1 MTQGDI
7 AIYGAVRA
15 MTGEGKA
22 AYAQQVFDETQKKFQ
37 SAINQ
42 EVGGKVDKNSLN
54 IEGKVN
60 ALIGI
65 VQDLVLNVAF
75 HSGVPFGIPQSI
87 LSKLSLLRIG
97 YDSIG
102 GDLPAI
108 CGHDTICG
116 RVTCGIE

>member
-1 MTQGDI
+1 MAKERLPFKLARPNSNIGVTDASEIDWGDEPLDKRI
-7 AIYGAVRA
+7 
-15 MTGEGKA
+15 EGK
-22 AYAQQVFDETQKKFQ
+22 DT
-37 SAINQ
+37 
-42 EVGGKVDKNSLN
+42 KVDKNSSN
-54 IEGKVN
+54 IEEKVN
-60 ALIGI
+60 ALVGI

-75 HSGVPFGIPQSI
+75 HSGIPFGIPQSI

-97 YDSIG
+97 DGSSS